1 MLGEKETDFEDLT
14 EDTTTGLV
22 TGVGKIDVSVSGK
35 HLTVGSRRDNKAF
48 LYDITANDISASAVE
63 LTSLGSGYFG
73 QAVSTDGNYLAF
85 GAPIRDTV
93 RLYKIDPADLSGVN
107 NEYVDI
113 TQSDGRDGYDYGFSA
128 IIKNGFL
135 VVGSKRDS
143 DNGKAYLYK
152 IDTTTLTDTANS
164 GAYLFDLTADD
175 INASQIKLTANDYA
189 PAGTGRFSIGVNTD
203 GETSVVRAE
212 RNGKVYIFKHQD

>member
-1 MLGEKETDFEDLT
+1 
-14 EDTTTGLV
+14 
-22 TGVGKIDVSVSGK
+22 
-35 HLTVGSRRDNKAF
+35 VGSRRDNKAF

-85 GAPIRDTV
+85 GAPSEASGKV
-93 RLYKIDPADLSGVN
+93 RLYKIDPTNLSGVN

-113 TQSDGRDGYDYGFSA
+113 TQSDGRKGYDYGM
-128 IIKNGFL
+128 
-135 VVGSKRDS
+135 
-143 DNGKAYLYK
+143 AYLYK
-152 IDTTTLTDTANS
+152 IDTTTLANTTNS

-175 INASQIKLTANDYA
+175 INASQIKLTANDYD